1 LTHRFKQTKMASEHS
16 SNTPACAGPRKQ
28 EGKMRDSQSSQEG
41 TRFGSSHSEPS
52 VLLSPM
58 DDDAG
63 LIALETQFNTLV
75 AEMIASRNASDA
87 PATYLNGRLIVRG
100 NIQESFAP
108 DPDGA
113 DRTEKTEAVLAR
125 LYPIEQAIMA
135 TPARTIRGLGVKARH
150 VAYVLSHYWDAPIDR
165 IDWDARAMRLLIE
178 AICGLAYVPLPTCE
192 AGTEVGPRSAP

>member
-1 LTHRFKQTKMASEHS
+1 
-16 SNTPACAGPRKQ
+16 
-28 EGKMRDSQSSQEG
+28 MRDRQSSQEG
-41 TRFGSSHSEPS
+41 ARVGSSRSEPS
-52 VLLSPM
+52 ALFLPM

-63 LIALETQFNTLV
+63 LIALEAQFNSVV
-75 AEMIASRNASDA
+75 AEMVASRNASDA
-87 PATYLNGRLIVRG
+87 PATYPEGRLLACG
-100 NIQESFAP
+100 NVQESFAP
-108 DPDGA
+108 DPDQA

-150 VAYVLSHYWDAPIDR
+150 AAYVLSHYWEAPIDR

-178 AICGLAYVPLPTCE
+178 AICGLANAPLPSCE